1 MFTQELRCVTIYI
14 RFNPPILQLSF
25 FPAAATAAALE
36 AALVRT
42 LSFISFHGSSLPSI
56 YLLVCVCAGF
66 FYSFLSSIS
75 FFPNRSDIFVFVAL
89 LFSARM
95 QIAQSLQ
102 TECDPCADLF
112 AQRSK
117 PSKSGLHLTDNEH
130 IYFDSFIM

>member
-95 QIAQSLQ
+95 QIAQSAIRVLICLHNDRNRAKAGFISL
-102 TECDPCADLF
+102 TMSTFILIRLLCDYW
-112 AQRSK
+112 
-117 PSKSGLHLTDNEH
+117 T
-130 IYFDSFIM
+130 